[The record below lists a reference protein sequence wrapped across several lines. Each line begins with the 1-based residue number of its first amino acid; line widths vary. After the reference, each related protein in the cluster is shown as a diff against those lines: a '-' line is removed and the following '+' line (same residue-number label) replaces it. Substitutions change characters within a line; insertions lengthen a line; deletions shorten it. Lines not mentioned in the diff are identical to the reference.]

1 MKIVKYILILLLV
14 AILGIVGYFA
24 LQDGSYNVTET
35 KVIDA
40 PQELIFAQVS
50 DFKNWKNWNP
60 WLTQKGVTSTMGA
73 ITEGPGG
80 NYSFVDEYGS
90 GKMTIKSVNPSK
102 NIQYNMYYEHPMGSS
117 EALVSMDIVPIDKGN
132 KIIWTLKGVH
142 SLQDKIMNFFMGI
155 NMEKEVRPMYIEGL
169 NNLEKYTLESMKA
182 YEIAILG
189 IEATGE
195 SYYLNIETTAS
206 MEKFAE
212 AMAAQKERLL
222 QYMNDNHL
230 VMSGKPVVFYDKVDY
245 EYNSIVFRVAV
256 PVPVC
261 PNQDP
266 SNPEITCSYK
276 PASDDVVVLLTGDYS
291 HLNEAL
297 EKAERYVIDEK
308 LEKSG
313 LATYEIYMND
323 ASNEDNPAMYKTE
336 IHIPVKQVIVYE

>member
-1 MKIVKYILILLLV
+1 MKIVKYVLILLLV
-14 AILGIVGYFA
+14 AILGVVGYFA

-35 KVIDA
+35 KVINA
-40 PQELIFAQVS
+40 PQEIIFAQIS
-50 DFKNWKNWNP
+50 DFKNWGNWNP
-60 WLTQKGVTSTMGA
+60 WMEQKGVTSTMGA

-90 GKMTIKSVNPSK
+90 GKMTIKSVEPNNS
-102 NIQYNMYYEHPMGSS
+102 IQYDMHYEHPMGSS
-117 EALVSMDIVPIDKGN
+117 DAVVSMDIVPVDNGN
-132 KIIWTLKGVH
+132 KVIWTLKGVH

-169 NNLEKYTLESMKA
+169 NNLEKYALESMKA
-182 YEIAILG
+182 YDIAIVG

-276 PASDDVVVLLTGDYS
+276 PASDDVVVLLTGNYA
-291 HLNEAL
+291 HLTEAL